1 MLLVWL
7 CGQPVFWFS
16 LLFRRKLSD
25 LGNSLLVTKVKEA
38 KANTVIV
45 VDVIIGGLLT
55 GGIYALLAAGFS
67 LQYGVARVLNVSHG
81 EFIMLGAM
89 AAYTLYIPFGV
100 NPLVSLV
107 ICAPILFIIGFLI
120 HRTLFER
127 LRMTAGVTEVFEG
140 RSLLVSFALL
150 FIIQNVA
157 LLAWGPE
164 LRGYTFLASPV
175 NLLGAIFA
183 LNRLVVL
190 GFAVAIGLA
199 FFLFLMRTRLG
210 KAIRAAAQEMTG
222 AQLIGVN
229 IRWMHGLC
237 FGFGASLA
245 GIAGALMSTIFSI
258 SPFMG
263 LPYTI
268 IAIIVVVLGGLGNI
282 LGSLVGG
289 LILGLI
295 GSIVLYIEPG
305 LELAVFY
312 MLFMLILLVRPKG
325 IFGK

>member
-1 MLLVWL
+1 
-7 CGQPVFWFS
+7 
-16 LLFRRKLSD
+16 
-25 LGNSLLVTKVKEA
+25 
-38 KANTVIV
+38 VIFL
-45 VDVIIGGLLT
+45 DVIIGGLLT

-67 LQYGVARVLNVSHG
+67 LQYGVSRVLNVSHG

-89 AAYTLYIPFGV
+89 AAYSLYVPFGI
-100 NPLVSLV
+100 NPLVSLAIV
-107 ICAPILFIIGFLI
+107 GPILFVIGFLTNKI
-120 HRTLFER
+120 LFER
-127 LRMTAGVTEVFEG
+127 IRKLAGSLGVFEG
-140 RSLLVSFALL
+140 WSILVSFGLL

-157 LLAWGPE
+157 LLAWGADE
-164 LRGYTFLASPV
+164 RGYKFLVIPVDLLGSIFAANRLLALFLA
-175 NLLGAIFA
+175 
-183 LNRLVVL
+183 LV
-190 GFAVAIGLA
+190 IGIC
-199 FFLFLMRTRLG
+199 FFLFLVRTRVG
-210 KAIRAAAQEMTG
+210 KAIRAAAQEETG

-237 FGFGASLA
+237 FGFGALLA
-245 GIAGALMSTIFSI
+245 GVAGVLISTMFTV

-295 GSIVLYIEPG
+295 GSIVLHIEPG
-305 LELAVFY
+305 LELAVLY
-312 MLFMLILLVRPKG
+312 LLFMLILLVRPKG

>member
-1 MLLVWL
+1 
-7 CGQPVFWFS
+7 
-16 LLFRRKLSD
+16 
-25 LGNSLLVTKVKEA
+25 
-38 KANTVIV
+38 VIV
-45 VDVIIGGLLT
+45 LEVIIGGLLA
-55 GGIYALLAAGFS
+55 GGIYAMMAVGFN
-67 LQYGVARVLNVSHG
+67 LQYGVARVLNISHG
-81 EFIMLGAM
+81 EFIMLGAL
-89 AAYTLYIPFGV
+89 AAYTLYVTFGI

-127 LRMTAGVTEVFEG
+127 LRRLSETMEVFEG
-140 RSLLVSFALL
+140 RSLLVTFGVL
-150 FIIQNVA
+150 FMIQNVA

-164 LRGYTFLASPV
+164 LRGYTFLVSPV

-190 GFAVAIGLA
+190 GFAVAISLA
-199 FFLFLMRTRLG
+199 FFLFLMRTHLG
-210 KAIRAAAQEMTG
+210 KAIRGATQEMTS
-222 AQLIGVN
+222 AQLVGIN
-229 IRWMHGLC
+229 IHWMHGLC
-237 FGFGASLA
+237 FGFGVLLAGLA
-245 GIAGALMSTIFSI
+245 GILMSTMFSA

-295 GSIVLYIEPG
+295 GSIVLYIEPA
-305 LELAVFY
+305 LQLVVFY
-312 MLFMLILLVRPKG
+312 MLFMLIVLVKPKG
-325 IFGK
+325 ILGK

>member
-1 MLLVWL
+1 M
-7 CGQPVFWFS
+7 
-16 LLFRRKLSD
+16 
-25 LGNSLLVTKVKEA
+25 
-38 KANTVIV
+38 IV
-45 VDVIIGGLLT
+45 LDVIIGGLLT

-67 LQYGVARVLNVSHG
+67 LQYGVSRVLNVSHG

-89 AAYTLYIPFGV
+89 ATYSLYIPFGI
-100 NPLVSLV
+100 NPLVSLAIV
-107 ICAPILFIIGFLI
+107 GPVFLIIGSLI
-120 HRTLFER
+120 NRILFER
-127 LRMTAGVTEVFEG
+127 IRRLAGSLEVFEG
-140 RSLLVSFALL
+140 WSILVSFGLL

-157 LLAWGPE
+157 LLAWGADE
-164 LRGYTFLASPV
+164 RGYKFLVIPV
-175 NLLGAIFA
+175 NLLGSIFA
-183 LNRLVVL
+183 ANRLVAL
-190 GFAVAIGLA
+190 SLAVVIGLSFF
-199 FFLFLMRTRLG
+199 FFLVRTRLG
-210 KAIRAAAQEMTG
+210 KAIRAAAQEETG

-229 IRWMHGLC
+229 IHWMHGLC
-237 FGFGASLA
+237 FGFGALLA
-245 GIAGALMSTIFSI
+245 GLAGVLISTMFTV

-295 GSIVLYIEPG
+295 GSIVLHIEPG
-305 LELAVFY
+305 LELAVLY